1 MGAVFGE
8 ELNSATHFLGD
19 NISACQVVGAGVC
32 VRARARRRTRGALTQ
47 SLCLRVR
54 RGRASWERRPGRRGP
69 AGGGGD
75 APHPAEPVPPRWVR
89 WLLERGRG
97 HGHPGQSER
106 SSAVSRGARFLSW
119 GGGHSARGPRTSPG
133 WEVGWGAGTA
143 PPPPGSCGPGVRTAA
158 AGRGLGRSRGR
169 RARGTD
175 EPGAPCASRPMDWGG
190 SRVVRTRGQSWPG
203 EPRNRA

>member
-1 MGAVFGE
+1 M
-8 ELNSATHFLGD
+8 
-19 NISACQVVGAGVC
+19 C
-32 VRARARRRTRGALTQ
+32 ARAPRRRTRGALTQ

-133 WEVGWGAGTA
+133 WEVGWGPARRCLLREVA
-143 PPPPGSCGPGVRTAA
+143 GPGC
-158 AGRGLGRSRGR
+158 GR
-169 RARGTD
+169 RQPVGVSAEVGGDGLEGRTNPERPARL
-175 EPGAPCASRPMDWGG
+175 AR
-190 SRVVRTRGQSWPG
+190 
-203 EPRNRA
+203 